1 MDTEDFYTEL
11 FSILDHN
18 SITYEDEIGNRE
30 KAIKILI
37 ELKRRKAKNYN
48 KITITDDDVV
58 MRYVKDGIKGVK
70 GMFNR
75 HDCYLYD
82 SDFVFSIL
90 FYHYQHK
97 WNDVETLI
105 QLKLFDYE

>member
-1 MDTEDFYTEL
+1 MEQEDFYTEL
-11 FSILDHN
+11 FSILDEN
-18 SITYEDEIGNRE
+18 GIIYEDEIGNRE

-48 KITITDDDVV
+48 KVTITDDDIV
-58 MRYVKDGIKGVK
+58 MKYVKDGMIGIKK
-70 GMFNR
+70 MFNR
-75 HDCYLYD
+75 NDCYLYD

-105 QLKLFDYE
+105 QFKLFDYE